1 MATKKQKKQQIGR
14 PPAPSGTPA
23 VPAASGLMS
32 RLFGTAAQTAPL
44 VGETVPEW
52 SEDAVQAL
60 LTQLPAE
67 SRARFHLFVDQF
79 GSLGSKAKAASERF
93 ESDAEAM
100 RSNFKKKEDE
110 LLAARASVTTEAE
123 KLNKEKT
130 TFVLAEKKNDASHKQ
145 IESERKELTLQRTK
159 IAADLED
166 IAVREA
172 TLRGG
177 MVLDREKSLE
187 ILQTQ
192 IADLETRRDRLPGE
206 INLRRQELMEYARS
220 ESDAIIELASKHSSE
235 LVTRELNLSE
245 EKHGLDRRD
254 EQLRVDE
261 GLLRFKEKAVRAD
274 IEEEFQSLIDEKD
287 ARISRQEKER
297 DRLRSELEARQ
308 SDLDEME
315 DLRELAGD
323 DPQLVL
329 EELESLRSAN
339 RQMKREIDVFRE
351 NQSQED
357 STQLREQRDSLQDR
371 LKVREDEL
379 FALQGKEHQWNR
391 SVMDAQSSEMTRQLL
406 EKRNALLS
414 SAAQQLRDEVDQLID
429 NKKNGAV
436 FPELSRMDLELSLPI
451 TTDPVPAL
459 ADMVND
465 LQSRIA
471 FAEKGKELHFQKQE
485 LQLFLG
491 GLAMSHLHIFQGIS
505 GTGKT
510 TLATAFAKAIGAECT
525 VIPVQAGWRDR
536 ADLIGHYNAFEKR
549 YYEKDT
555 LQALYQAQT
564 EVGHDK
570 IHIVLLDEINLS
582 RPEQY
587 FAEFLSALEVSK
599 EKRFINLMESRPA
612 SGAPALLHDGRA
624 IKLPDNIWFIG
635 TANHDE
641 TTNSFADK
649 THDRA
654 FVLELPKQ
662 EPTTQNIRRPKD
674 SVTWSFEKLTN
685 EFGVAQR
692 KHAGRVKDFLKYI
705 NDSTLTILLSDDFG
719 LGWGNRLEQQLLR
732 FVPVVLESGGS
743 EGLAIDH
750 MLASRM
756 FRDGKVIGRHDVSID
771 QLRQVEDALVD
782 MWAKRGLDDQPVRCL
797 QALRRDIKRMERNG

>member
-1 MATKKQKKQQIGR
+1 MSKKPKNHQIGR
-14 PPAPSGTPA
+14 LPASSGKPA
-23 VPAASGLMS
+23 VPTSSGLIS
-32 RLFGTAAQTAPL
+32 RLFGTAAQTASL
-44 VGETVPEW
+44 VGENTPEW
-52 SEDAVQAL
+52 SEDAVKAL
-60 LTQLPAE
+60 LTQLPEE
-67 SRARFHLFVDQF
+67 SRARFHVFVDQF
-79 GSLGSKAKAASERF
+79 GSLGSKAKAASDRF
-93 ESDAEAM
+93 ESDAEGL
-100 RSNFKKKEDE
+100 RSDFKKKEDE
-110 LLAARASVTTEAE
+110 LLAARATVTTEIE
-123 KLNKEKT
+123 KLNEEKA
-130 TFVLAEKKNDASHKQ
+130 TFDLTEKRLDSLHKQ
-145 IESERKELTLQRTK
+145 LESERKELTLQRTK
-159 IAADLED
+159 IATDLQD
-166 IAVREA
+166 MAVREA

-177 MVLDREKSLE
+177 MVLEREKSLE
-187 ILQTQ
+187 VLQNQ

-206 INLRRQELMEYARS
+206 ITLRRQELMDHARS
-220 ESDAIIELASKHSSE
+220 ESDAIIELARGHSSE
-235 LVTRELNLSE
+235 LEMRELGLSTGIL
-245 EKHGLDRRD
+245 GLERRD
-254 EQLRVDE
+254 ERLRVNE
-261 GLLRFKEKAVRAD
+261 ELLRLRAEGARAD
-274 IEEEFQSLIDEKD
+274 MKEEFQSLIDEKD
-287 ARISRQEKER
+287 ARIGRLEKER

-308 SDLDEME
+308 NDLEKLE
-315 DLRELAGD
+315 DLREAVGD
-323 DPQLVL
+323 EPKLML
-329 EELESLRSAN
+329 EELDSLRLAN
-339 RQMKREIDVFRE
+339 REMKREIDVFRE
-351 NQSQED
+351 NQSEED

-379 FALQGKEHQWNR
+379 FVLQGKEHQWNR
-391 SVMDAQSSEMTRQLL
+391 SVTDAQSSEMTRQLL

-414 SAAQQLRDEVDQLID
+414 SAAQQLREEVDQLID
-429 NKKNGAV
+429 KQKNGTV
-436 FPELSRMDLELSLPI
+436 FPELSRMDRELSLPI

-459 ADMVND
+459 ADMVDD

-510 TLATAFAKAIGAECT
+510 TLATAFAKAIGADCT

-549 YYEKDT
+549 YYEKET
-555 LQALYQAQT
+555 LQALYRAQT
-564 EVGHDK
+564 EVGRDK
-570 IHIVLLDEINLS
+570 LHIVLLDEINLS

-624 IKLPDNIWFIG
+624 IRLPENIWFIG

-641 TTNSFADK
+641 TTNAFADK

-674 SVTWSFEKLTN
+674 SVTWSFSKLTN

-705 NDSTLTILLSDDFG
+705 NDSTLTGLLSDHFG

-750 MLASRM
+750 MLAIRM
-756 FRDGKVIGRHDVSID
+756 FRDGKVIGRHDVTVD
-771 QLRQVEDALVD
+771 NLRQVEDALVE
-782 MWAKRGLDDQPVRCL
+782 MWDKRDLDDQPERCL
-797 QALRRDIKRMERNG
+797 QALHRDIRRMERNG